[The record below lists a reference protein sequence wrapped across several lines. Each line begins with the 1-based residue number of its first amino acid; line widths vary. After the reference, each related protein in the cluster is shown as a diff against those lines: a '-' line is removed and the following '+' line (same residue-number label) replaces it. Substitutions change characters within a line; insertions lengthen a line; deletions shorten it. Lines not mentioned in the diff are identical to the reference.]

1 MSKSYIYESD
11 RELLEGLSNHE
22 EKTLGLLYKSFFPM
36 VLHMVV
42 NNHGTEDDAKD
53 LFQEAMIIL
62 YDKSKEPGFAL
73 EAKLKTYLYAVAKR
87 LWLKQLNRQNKVP
100 LKSSDFDREELED
113 SLPDE
118 DLQDHNEKEER
129 FKVLSEA
136 LLKLGEPCKSLL
148 EDFYMRQMSMQEIA
162 DKFGYTNPDNAKTQK
177 YKCLNRLKKL
187 FFIEYKQPEIS

>member
-1 MSKSYIYESD
+1 MSNNYIYESD

-22 EKTLGLLYKSFFPM
+22 EKVLELLYKLFFPM
-36 VLHMVV
+36 VLHMVI

-53 LFQEAMIIL
+53 LFQETMIVL
-62 YDKSKEPGFAL
+62 YDKSKEPEFTL

-100 LKSSDFDREELED
+100 SKSSDFNNEELED
-113 SLPDE
+113 SLPD
-118 DLQDHNEKEER
+118 DDIQDHNEKEER

-148 EDFYMRQMSMQEIA
+148 EDFYLRQMSMQEIA

>member
-1 MSKSYIYESD
+1 MSNHYIYESD
-11 RELLEGLSNHE
+11 RELLAGLSNHE
-22 EKTLGLLYKSFFPM
+22 EEMLESLYKLFFPM

-53 LFQEAMIIL
+53 LFQETMIVL
-62 YDKSKEPGFAL
+62 YDKSKEPGFTL

-100 LKSSDFDREELED
+100 VKSADFSSEELED
-113 SLPDE
+113 SLPDD

-148 EDFYMRQMSMQEIA
+148 EDFYVRQMSMQEIA
-162 DKFGYTNPDNAKTQK
+162 EKFGYTNPDNAKTQK

-187 FFIEYKQPEIS
+187 FFIDYKQPEIS